1 MADPNAAAIPIV
13 SDALGDTLADA
24 LGAAPPGL
32 ILAAALAAAVLIG
45 AVVGR
50 RSAPSRARLSGAE
63 AAMRAAL
70 DAADG
75 ADAARNAMDRA
86 LAVMTEKAAR
96 AARAEDEAKVLR
108 GRLGDEA
115 SQRAA
120 ADAALEAERR
130 GAAERIEALTRQA
143 EAHEAATERRFGQL
157 AAEALARANVQL
169 SDMSAAR
176 METDRA
182 AHAEA
187 LERRREAIEAL
198 VRPLDAHL
206 GAFEAKVSA
215 LEQARAGAYAGLSAQ
230 VAALVEGQAKL
241 GSETARLVQALRAP
255 KTRGR
260 WGEMQLRRAFEM
272 AGMAEHVD
280 FELEKSFRVDGALL
294 RPDAILSLPGGRA
307 LVIDAK
313 TPLDAYLRA
322 LETEDPDEQA
332 ACLADHARQMRVHVK
347 QLSSKEYWA
356 ALPDAPDFVV
366 MFVPG
371 EAFYAA
377 ALEQQ
382 PGLAEDAMALKVLIC
397 SPTTLV
403 GLAKAVAYG
412 WQQEKLARN
421 ARAVADQARELHARL
436 GAFGGH
442 LSDLGRALGQSVDR
456 YNRAVGSLE
465 GRVLPAAR
473 RFESLGVAAEGAEI
487 EAPARIDE
495 MPRRITAPELA
506 AVRDDPLDAAE
517 NVGDESTGKPAPEH
531 WKAPVEAR
539 EQVSKAH
546 RAQP

>member
-1 MADPNAAAIPIV
+1 MPDLPVFLAVASPGALFAAAFGAAV
-13 SDALGDTLADA
+13 A
-24 LGAAPPGL
+24 LGA
-32 ILAAALAAAVLIG
+32 LIG
-45 AVVGR
+45 RAT
-50 RSAPSRARLSGAE
+50 APSRRLLQASETARID
-63 AAMRAAL
+63 AL

-75 ADAARNAMDRA
+75 ADAARIAMDRD

-96 AARAEDEAKVLR
+96 AARAEDEAKALR

-115 SQRAA
+115 TARAA
-120 ADAALEAERR
+120 AEAALEAERR
-130 GAAERIEALTRQA
+130 GAVERMEELRRQA

-157 AAEALARANVQL
+157 AAEALARANAQL
-169 SDMSAAR
+169 SDISAQR
-176 METDRA
+176 LETDRA
-182 AHAEA
+182 AHADA
-187 LERRREAIEAL
+187 LDRRREAIEAL
-198 VRPLDAHL
+198 IRPLDAHL
-206 GAFEAKVSA
+206 GAFEAKVNA
-215 LEQARAGAYAGLSAQ
+215 LEQARAGAYAGLSEQ
-230 VAALVEGQAKL
+230 VQALAAGQAKL

-280 FELEKSFRVDGALL
+280 FELEKTIRTADGIL
-294 RPDAILSLPGGRA
+294 RPDAVLALPGGRA

-322 LETEDPDEQA
+322 LEAETPEAQA
-332 ACLADHARQMRVHVK
+332 AALADHARQMRVHVK

-356 ALPDAPDFVV
+356 ALPETPDFVV

-421 ARAVADQARELHARL
+421 ARAVADQARELHGRL

-442 LSDLGRALGQSVDR
+442 LSDLGRALGQTVDR

-487 EAPARIDE
+487 EAPARIDQA
-495 MPRRITAPELA
+495 PRRVTAPELA
-506 AVRDDPLDAAE
+506 AVREDPVIVAESEDPEIIKKTGETLREDLPDA
-517 NVGDESTGKPAPEH
+517 
-531 WKAPVEAR
+531 
-539 EQVSKAH
+539 
-546 RAQP
+546 